1 MDSVTLRQYQW
12 DAVRFTVDALRGGAS
27 SAAVV
32 APTGSG
38 KSTIVTCILHKMPDL
53 HSAFV
58 ASPQEAIERGFLS
71 DDAYVAPSGRRS
83 SACPT
88 DG

>member
-1 MDSVTLRQYQW
+1 MNPLTLRQYQW
-12 DAVRFTVDALRGGAS
+12 DAVRFAVDALREGAS
-27 SAAVV
+27 SAAIV

-38 KSTIVTCILHKMPDL
+38 KTTIVTSILHKMPDL

-58 ASPQEAIERGFLS
+58 A
-71 DDAYVAPSGRRS
+71 APRRPGRRS